1 MASRPASKSDEEPI
15 DAELRRRQKGYGR
28 GDRQRLESDHVEIL
42 SGLWHG
48 TTIGSPIALLVR
60 NNDYKIERMDD
71 LACPRP
77 GHGDLSGSIK
87 YLGSIRGVLE
97 RASARE
103 TTARIAAGGLAKQLL
118 AHFGIEVFGYVVA
131 IGPID
136 VAPRPGTLDQQ
147 RLLRN
152 RSELYTL
159 DPSQDARI
167 KTLVDRI
174 REQGDTL
181 GGVIEV
187 RVEGVPFGLG
197 SHTQWDAKL
206 NGRLAQAVMSIQAIK
221 GVEIGMGFQAARHP
235 GSEVHDPIRYDPALA
250 DTTSLGFVRPTNHA
264 GGLEAGM
271 TNSQPIV
278 LRAAMKPIN
287 TLAQPLE
294 SVRLE
299 TKQPESASYERSDV
313 SPCRRQVASSRT
325 SWPSRS
331 PGPWSTSSAATA
343 SRKCRPAGSCST
355 TWPEDTWRDRST
367 ENRKNA
373 HGDTADTEERRCRS
387 FEI

>member
-1 MASRPASKSDEEPI
+1 LVDGFPAGVEVDPAAI

-48 TTIGSPIALLVR
+48 TTIGSPVALLVP
-60 NNDYKIERMDD
+60 NNDYKIERMED
-71 LACPRP
+71 LTCPRP
-77 GHGDLSGSIK
+77 GHGDLNGSIK

-103 TTARIAAGGLAKQLL
+103 TTARIAAGALAKQLL
-118 AHFGIEVFGYVVA
+118 ASFGIEVFAYVVA

-136 VAPRPGTLDQQ
+136 VAPRPGTRDGQRVLRDQ
-147 RLLRN
+147 
-152 RSELYTL
+152 SELYTL
-159 DPSQDARI
+159 DPSQDAKI
-167 KTLVDRI
+167 KTLIDRI

-181 GGVIEV
+181 GGVIEA

-197 SHTQWDAKL
+197 SHTQWDKKL

-250 DTTSLGFVRPTNHA
+250 DTPSLGFVRPTNHA

-271 TNSQPIV
+271 TNAQPIV

-294 SVRLE
+294 SVRLA

-313 SPCRRQVASSRT
+313 CAVPAASCVVENVVA
-325 SWPSRS
+325 
-331 PGPWSTSSAATA
+331 
-343 SRKCRPAGSCST
+343 
-355 TWPEDTWRDRST
+355 
-367 ENRKNA
+367 
-373 HGDTADTEERRCRS
+373 
-387 FEI
+387 FEIARALVDKFGGDSLAEMQARWKLFHDMARKKMAQ